1 MAVTTTLEALLR
13 RDRVVVI
20 TALVTV
26 IVVCW
31 IYILVG
37 AGMSMSAFE
46 LTAMTSTPAGMASGE
61 TMDGRMGMA
70 MTPVVWTP
78 GYAVLM
84 LGMWW
89 IMMVAM
95 MLPSAAPMVLL
106 FAVVNRKQRQQ
117 GKPYVATGVF
127 ASGYVLAWGA
137 FSLVAVGLQWGF
149 ERTGLLSA
157 MMAST
162 SVLLGAILL
171 IAAGL
176 YQLTPLKHACLRHCR
191 SPLLSITHHWR
202 PGAWGALRMGLE
214 HGVFCTGCCWF
225 LMGLL
230 FYGGVMN
237 LYWII
242 GLALFV
248 LLEKTI
254 PAGHWVGRISGALLI
269 AWGGVVLMA
278 AL

>member
-1 MAVTTTLEALLR
+1 MAEATTLEAVLR

-20 TALVTV
+20 TALVMV
-26 IVVCW
+26 IVACW
-31 IYILVG
+31 LYILMG
-37 AGMSMSAFE
+37 AGMGMSAFE
-46 LTAMTSTPAGMASGE
+46 MTAMSGAPAGMASSE
-61 TMDGRMGMA
+61 TTHEPMGMVL
-70 MTPVVWTP
+70 TPVVWTP

-106 FAVVNRKQRQQ
+106 FAMVNRQQRQQ

-137 FSLVAVGLQWGF
+137 FSLVAVALHWGLEW
-149 ERTGLLSA
+149 TGWLSS

-162 SVLLGAILL
+162 SGVLGAILL
-171 IAAGL
+171 IAAGI
-176 YQLTPLKHACLRHCR
+176 YQLTPLKHACLRQCH
-191 SPLLSITHHWR
+191 SPLLFIAHHWR
-202 PGAWGALRMGLE
+202 PGARGALRMGLG
-214 HGVFCTGCCWF
+214 HGAFCTGCCWF

-248 LLEKTI
+248 LVEKTI
-254 PAGHWVGRISGALLI
+254 PAGHWFGRISGALLI
-269 AWGGVVLMA
+269 AWGGLFVA
-278 AL
+278 AR